1 MKKIFSIIA
10 IVIITL
16 VANTAF
22 ADEPYCKVT
31 KDGDDITPY
40 TLRYIMES
48 VANAYLFGG
57 CSINDEGLN
66 FPEADFADN
75 MVLFQTQEQLDLV
88 ESSATPVKTIK
99 FEYKASVQGGV
110 PSQMTFDTQETFVI
124 GNISEAA
131 VADKPDLYDE
141 DHVVWDTMQG
151 NGSANQGFV
160 VVDARD
166 TGEVMPFNCSSTS
179 KAVYLRSMIVHT
191 NGISKSSFFEQGT
204 CLADAGAVFVCNSSA
219 ALKKSANNFD
229 PSSETN
235 MLDWCDCNEKVTVYR
250 DKDGDGYYPEDGS
263 SDPEDGPGPGIAG
276 GPGSKLDS
284 LNNAPW
290 NQAPSPQAD
299 LVEHPVSLSSTVA
312 RKAPITLNSSTFG
325 KKKTAPQTMF
335 LIDTTQTE
343 VTLCADDDDVQG
355 YKDEGYDEAGDD
367 CDDSD
372 VNTYPGA
379 AELCDGKDNDC
390 DGVIP
395 DNELDLDGDG
405 VMECAGD
412 CDDNDASSYPG
423 AEEICEDGID
433 QDCNGVDLD
442 CDEEQE
448 ICDDGI
454 DNDEDGDTDCDDS
467 DCDGVEA
474 CEEVDDEICDDGIDN
489 DEDGDT
495 DCDDTDCDGNEA
507 CEEVDDEICDDGID
521 NDADGDTDCD
531 DSDCDDDEACKEVSE
546 PEICNDGLDN
556 DLDGLTDCDDTDC
569 ESWYE
574 CNGLGPEE
582 QCNDDI
588 DNDADG
594 FTDCDDA
601 DCAFSEASCSS
612 EVCDDLVDNDGDGL
626 VDCEDSE
633 CSDFIVDEETGTTCA
648 TLQIIEIDDGLFLT
662 GGGGCGCDLTATKP
676 ASMTQFTPAAIAL
689 MLLALI
695 GMLRRRKSKQI

>member
-1 MKKIFSIIA
+1 MKKILSIAA
-10 IVIITL
+10 IMIITL

-40 TLRYIMES
+40 TLRYIMEE
-48 VANAYLFGG
+48 VANGYMFGG

-66 FPEADFADN
+66 FPEADFANN

-88 ESSATPVKTIK
+88 ESAATAVKTIK
-99 FEYKASVQGGV
+99 LEYMQSVQGGV

-131 VADKPDLYDE
+131 VADKPELYDE
-141 DHVVWDTMQG
+141 DHVVWDAMQG

-160 VVDARD
+160 VIDARD
-166 TGEVMPFNCSSTS
+166 TGEIMPFSCSSNS
-179 KAVYLRSMIVHT
+179 KTVYLRSMIVHT
-191 NGISKSSFFEQGT
+191 NGISKASFYDQGT

-219 ALKKSANNFD
+219 ALKKNVNSFD

-235 MLDWCDCNEKVTVYR
+235 MLDWCDCNDKVTLYR

-263 SDPEDGPGPGIAG
+263 SNDGPGGKRDTLPN
-276 GPGSKLDS
+276 L
-284 LNNAPW
+284 PW
-290 NQAPSPQAD
+290 NEVRTPESGTVNQ
-299 LVEHPVSLSSTVA
+299 PVSLSSTLA
-312 RKAPITLNSSTFG
+312 KKAPITLKSSSFG
-325 KKKTAPQTMF
+325 KKGTSPQTMF

-355 YKDEGYDEAGDD
+355 YENEGYDTAGDD
-367 CDDSD
+367 CDDYD

-395 DNELDLDGDG
+395 ENEQDLDGDG
-405 VMECAGD
+405 VMACAGD
-412 CDDNDASSYPG
+412 CNDNDASIYPGAQEVCEDGVDQDCNGVDLACDGPVDNDGDGYTEDTDCDDTDPSINPG

-433 QDCNGVDLD
+433 NDCDGVDDSCTVDPVDADGDGYTEDEDCNDNDAAINPGATEV
-442 CDEEQE
+442 CE
-448 ICDDGI
+448 DGI
-454 DNDEDGDTDCDDS
+454 DND
-467 DCDGVEA
+467 CDGV
-474 CEEVDDEICDDGIDN
+474 
-489 DEDGDT
+489 
-495 DCDDTDCDGNEA
+495 
-507 CEEVDDEICDDGID
+507 
-521 NDADGDTDCD
+521 
-531 DSDCDDDEACKEVSE
+531 DDDCEPAKE

-582 QCNDDI
+582 ECNDNI

-612 EVCDDLVDNDGDGL
+612 EVCDDLVDNNGDGL
-626 VDCEDSE
+626 VDCEDPT
-633 CSDFIVDEETGTTCA
+633 CTDFIVDEETGTTCA
-648 TLQIIEIDDGLFLT
+648 TLQIIGIDDGLFLT

-695 GMLRRRKSKQI
+695 GMIRVRKSKKL